1 MKVVSMSAHTAG
13 EASGEVDF
21 LLCDENDEPFGL
33 LWIST
38 EGVFWSSDIT
48 LKYGMRSWESFSVIM
63 TRRVDD
69 S

>member
-13 EASGEVDF
+13 EVSGEVDF
-21 LLCDENDEPFGL
+21 QLCDENDEPFGR
-33 LWIST
+33 LWISSDA
-38 EGVFWSSDIT
+38 VFWSSDIT
-48 LKYGMRSWESFSVIM
+48 LKYGIRSWESFSVIM